1 MARGKLKSKRCLTK
15 KCVKK
20 MNAKAKTFTMK
31 KGGKTS
37 SLDIEGRLYK
47 EGKGKYS
54 DLEESDFCGPAG
66 NAPMGTFPVDTE
78 KRCSAALSY
87 ARNAPY
93 PDGIVDCAMKKAKQN
108 GWKCGQGSKQ
118 VKKLKS
124 KKSKKSKKNKKSKK
138 GGWVGATLGSV
149 VGTAV
154 GYTLGANYPPSI
166 LKNKESSDS
175 VSDNDSF
182 SESTDEFNDGINPTK
197 ETTPVPTKDV
207 STPLSGGKKKT
218 KGKGKKTKGKGK
230 KTKGK
235 GKKGKKSAYSQFL
248 SKELRRVGDANP
260 DWPQP
265 KVFKE
270 AVSNC
275 SKSK

>member
-93 PDGIVDCAMKKAKQN
+93 PDGIVDCVMKKAKQN

-124 KKSKKSKKNKKSKK
+124 KKSKKSKK
-138 GGWVGATLGSV
+138 T
-149 VGTAV
+149 
-154 GYTLGANYPPSI
+154 
-166 LKNKESSDS
+166 
-175 VSDNDSF
+175 
-182 SESTDEFNDGINPTK
+182 
-197 ETTPVPTKDV
+197 
-207 STPLSGGKKKT
+207 
-218 KGKGKKTKGKGK
+218 
-230 KTKGK
+230 
-235 GKKGKKSAYSQFL
+235 
-248 SKELRRVGDANP
+248 
-260 DWPQP
+260 
-265 KVFKE
+265 
-270 AVSNC
+270 
-275 SKSK
+275 